1 MRVRKQRFLLRRFIS
16 VSHKLAAFECYSKE
30 KQKTKKK
37 RESHKI
43 KDTTLKY
50 TYIPIYVLVYAK
62 AISLY
67 T

>member
-30 KQKTKKK
+30 KQKNKKKK

-43 KDTTLKY
+43 KDATL
-50 TYIPIYVLVYAK
+50 T
-62 AISLY
+62 
-67 T
+67 